1 MVFLIQFRRN
11 LVKQYSFFR
20 LSDTPEMP
28 THWCVPLCTRKG
40 SRSESGEKISFFRFP
55 LDNDLK
61 KQWIH
66 AIRRDVGKHFN
77 MTNETR
83 VCSRHFRAD
92 DFRKTHNGVI
102 QLRDGVVP
110 SVFVWKTSSPKRRK
124 PPSDRPPLVASASQV
139 RPDSFE
145 GSSSSAYPGFSE
157 EVLFTASRPRA
168 ENAPGRVVDSSVSAK
183 DCKEHHKE
191 KELDKMK
198 ECLRESTDCL
208 KTLDTELEQANT
220 RIREI
225 EFAQHCNLFGLERF
239 KTRDA
244 DISFYMGISQL
255 RDPHGHLQLS
265 GSW

>member
-1 MVFLIQFRRN
+1 M
-11 LVKQYSFFR
+11 
-20 LSDTPEMP
+20 
-28 THWCVPLCTRKG
+28 
-40 SRSESGEKISFFRFP
+40 
-55 LDNDLK
+55 
-61 KQWIH
+61 
-66 AIRRDVGKHFN
+66 
-77 MTNETR
+77 
-83 VCSRHFRAD
+83 
-92 DFRKTHNGVI
+92 
-102 QLRDGVVP
+102 
-110 SVFVWKTSSPKRRK
+110 
-124 PPSDRPPLVASASQV
+124 
-139 RPDSFE
+139 
-145 GSSSSAYPGFSE
+145 
-157 EVLFTASRPRA
+157 LFTASRPRA

-239 KTRDA
+239 KMRDA

-255 RDPHGHLQLS
+255 RDPHGHLKLS

>member
-1 MVFLIQFRRN
+1 MASFLYFTQCVVFLIQFRRN

-92 DFRKTHNGVI
+92 DFRKTHNGII

-139 RPDSFE
+139 RPDSF
-145 GSSSSAYPGFSE
+145 
-157 EVLFTASRPRA
+157 
-168 ENAPGRVVDSSVSAK
+168 
-183 DCKEHHKE
+183 
-191 KELDKMK
+191 
-198 ECLRESTDCL
+198 
-208 KTLDTELEQANT
+208 
-220 RIREI
+220 
-225 EFAQHCNLFGLERF
+225 
-239 KTRDA
+239 
-244 DISFYMGISQL
+244 
-255 RDPHGHLQLS
+255 
-265 GSW
+265 